1 MSSRSSI
8 QQQIKLIIHGQVV
21 RNWMHCRWQKSRMHH
36 IEEGGKS
43 QRAGYFQFRQQA
55 GVLVA
60 VLRLPHD
67 DIRVCLLGKPLF
79 TRDRSP
85 KFCLVFV
92 LFVVHPTRPSCI
104 SGQKSIKLETGT
116 TAITRLARFH
126 SKVIWKRVISLWT
139 LESDI
144 ALWSAFFLCSERL
157 ILPKYFC
164 QVQVTT
170 S

>member
-43 QRAGYFQFRQQA
+43 QRAGYFRFRQQVRVGCRPPSA
-55 GVLVA
+55 PWWHP
-60 VLRLPHD
+60 RLS
-67 DIRVCLLGKPLF
+67 VGKTSLY
-79 TRDRSP
+79 TGSQS
-85 KFCLVFV
+85 KV
-92 LFVVHPTRPSCI
+92 LFGLCTVCGPPHPPSCI

-116 TAITRLARFH
+116 TAITRLAHFH

-144 ALWSAFFLCSERL
+144 ALWSAFLVCSERL
-157 ILPKYFC
+157 
-164 QVQVTT
+164 T
-170 S
+170 SKRSLSSSSS